1 MLAGNKPILE
11 SFFSNEKKFMKS
23 KGNLI
28 SSMNDFRKNEILN
41 SFKNFQN
48 VFFPGISDIFA
59 SVQEWNDP
67 LNYYR
72 FKII

>member
-1 MLAGNKPILE
+1 
-11 SFFSNEKKFMKS
+11 MKS

-67 LNYYR
+67 LNYV
-72 FKII
+72 FKIMGLSKGGRKELVLG